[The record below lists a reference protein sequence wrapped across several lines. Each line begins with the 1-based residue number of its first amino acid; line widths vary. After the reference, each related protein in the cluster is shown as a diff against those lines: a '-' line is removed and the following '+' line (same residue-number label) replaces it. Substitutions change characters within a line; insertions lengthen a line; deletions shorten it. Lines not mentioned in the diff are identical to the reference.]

1 MSLHGVG
8 LSIVPGSRV
17 DVNIAVAK
25 WSVKRSWEKIF
36 MHTEKNLVPR
46 TDIAPVYFKAPVTV
60 SNNCKI
66 TVTVN
71 GTGFAFG
78 CNNSGEKK
86 LDRVEWS
93 SEDEKYVKRSGFAR
107 GNGKPLE
114 FRIYDSDQ
122 EDIIPELYF
131 SPTSASE
138 LNLPFSELRIL
149 SSPRSRSPLH
159 NPCQLAWGDK
169 KI

>member
-25 WSVKRSWEKIF
+25 WSVKRSWEKIL

-60 SNNCKI
+60 SNTCKI

-71 GTGFAFG
+71 GTGFAFVATRFTVKQL
-78 CNNSGEKK
+78 NK
-86 LDRVEWS
+86 LAMIIDNVILPKMKINQKMPREVVYGPKEYRAIEYPYIGTVQS
-93 SEDEKYVKRSGFAR
+93 KRGVAFFVR
-107 GNGKPLE
+107 
-114 FRIYDSDQ
+114 
-122 EDIIPELYF
+122 
-131 SPTSASE
+131 
-138 LNLPFSELRIL
+138 
-149 SSPRSRSPLH
+149 
-159 NPCQLAWGDK
+159 
-169 KI
+169 KIQ

>member
-1 MSLHGVG
+1 
-8 LSIVPGSRV
+8 
-17 DVNIAVAK
+17 
-25 WSVKRSWEKIF
+25 

-149 SSPRSRSPLH
+149 SSPSRSEVIL
-159 NPCQLAWGDK
+159 K
-169 KI
+169 KSSNLYCMLELRRVLMVGTKVSKGFFV

>member
-60 SNNCKI
+60 SNSCKI
-66 TVTVN
+66 TVTE
-71 GTGFAFG
+71 
-78 CNNSGEKK
+78 SQLPEHS
-86 LDRVEWS
+86 R
-93 SEDEKYVKRSGFAR
+93 RSAAAGVWLREYSHGIMTA
-107 GNGKPLE
+107 GAH
-114 FRIYDSDQ
+114 Q
-122 EDIIPELYF
+122 AW
-131 SPTSASE
+131 SPT
-138 LNLPFSELRIL
+138 
-149 SSPRSRSPLH
+149 
-159 NPCQLAWGDK
+159 
-169 KI
+169 